1 MDSPDDKS
9 PDTSG
14 RAAAFLSLVGERVRR
29 ARERRG
35 ISRNKLAE
43 LSRVS
48 LRYLAQLES
57 GSGNISIALLWRIS
71 EALDHRMEWLV
82 GSDDPWTSEVVRCA
96 ELFREA
102 NREQRRQVMRILD
115 PSQPAQLRQ
124 KRLCLIGLRGAGKT
138 TLGKRLGQ
146 ALALPFV
153 ELNREIEE
161 VSGIPVN
168 EVLALYGQ
176 EGYRHL
182 ERRALERVVATSDE
196 VVLAVA
202 GGIVAEPETF
212 AFLLRHFHTIWLK
225 ARADEHMERVR
236 AQGDLRPMSGNP
248 QAMDELK
255 SILASREELYAQAEL
270 MVDTSGRTPDEST
283 RDLVDSVAKLGIV

>member
-1 MDSPDDKS
+1 MRK
-9 PDTSG
+9 
-14 RAAAFLSLVGERVRR
+14 

-102 NREQRRQVMRILD
+102 KREQRRQVMRILD

-182 ERRALERVVATSDE
+182 ERRALERVVATADE

-255 SILASREELYAQAEL
+255 SILARREELYAQAEL
-270 MVDTSGRTPDEST
+270 MVDTSGRTPDETT
-283 RDLVDSVAKLGIV
+283 RDLVDSIAKLGIV

>member
-1 MDSPDDKS
+1 
-9 PDTSG
+9 
-14 RAAAFLSLVGERVRR
+14 LVGERVRK

-102 NREQRRQVMRILD
+102 KREQRRQVMRILD

-182 ERRALERVVATSDE
+182 ERRALERVVATADE

-270 MVDTSGRTPDEST
+270 MVDTSGRTPDETT
-283 RDLVDSVAKLGIV
+283 RDLVDSIAKLGIV

>member
-1 MDSPDDKS
+1 MRK
-9 PDTSG
+9 
-14 RAAAFLSLVGERVRR
+14 

-102 NREQRRQVMRILD
+102 KREQRRQVMRILD

-138 TLGKRLGQ
+138 TL
-146 ALALPFV
+146 
-153 ELNREIEE
+153 
-161 VSGIPVN
+161 
-168 EVLALYGQ
+168 
-176 EGYRHL
+176 
-182 ERRALERVVATSDE
+182 
-196 VVLAVA
+196 
-202 GGIVAEPETF
+202 
-212 AFLLRHFHTIWLK
+212 
-225 ARADEHMERVR
+225 
-236 AQGDLRPMSGNP
+236 
-248 QAMDELK
+248 
-255 SILASREELYAQAEL
+255 
-270 MVDTSGRTPDEST
+270 
-283 RDLVDSVAKLGIV
+283 

>member
-1 MDSPDDKS
+1 MNSPDDKP

-14 RAAAFLSLVGERVRR
+14 RAAAFLSLVGERVRK

-102 NREQRRQVMRILD
+102 KREQRRQVMRILD

-182 ERRALERVVATSDE
+182 ERRALERVVATADE

-270 MVDTSGRTPDEST
+270 MVDTSGRTPDETT
-283 RDLVDSVAKLGIV
+283 RDLVDSIAKLGIV